1 MAGRPKSAWG
11 SLPAMIHRRA
21 IALAALVA
29 CTAALAGCMT
39 TKKTI
44 IDKRA
49 IKVQLISKRGDTI
62 ELNHPTII
70 APVRLSHILARVDIR
85 LPIKEGQ
92 QRAPAFHIDSLD
104 SISKGLAQGLRE
116 AGPNQRVIV
125 YSTRR
130 EKRFVF
136 FDKSYLTSFVA
147 YVHGE
152 HLFLHLSRSNWE
164 IPPRRQD
171 HLPEPTIGKYPSKF
185 RILPGTAMKLVDQ
198 QALAIDWSDPLFKSP
213 SRTRFTPS
221 GEMVRKTILMESAE
235 PEVNLGSDVG
245 RAKPRDAQP
254 IPAGIS
260 PETLR
265 ELADLEERR
274 QRGEISEYDYERQR
288 SELFA
293 ADSASGSN

>member
-11 SLPAMIHRRA
+11 SLPAMIRRRS

-49 IKVQLISKRGDTI
+49 IRVQLVSKRGDNL
-62 ELNHPTII
+62 EFNHPTII
-70 APVRLSHILARVDIR
+70 APVRLSHILARIDIR
-85 LPIKEGQ
+85 LSIKDGQ
-92 QRAPAFHIDSLD
+92 QRAPAFHIESLD
-104 SISKGLAQGLRE
+104 SISQGLAQGLRE

-130 EKRFVF
+130 AKRFVI
-136 FDKSYLTSFVA
+136 FDRSYLTSFVA

-171 HLPEPTIGKYPSKF
+171 HLPEPKIGKFPSKF
-185 RILPGTAMKLVDQ
+185 RILPGTAMKLVDE
-198 QALAIDWSDPLFKSP
+198 QALAIEWSDPLFKIP

-221 GEMVRKTILMESAE
+221 GEMVRKTILMESPE
-235 PEVNLGSDVG
+235 PERDLGSDAG
-245 RAKPRDAQP
+245 GAKPRDAQP
-254 IPAGIS
+254 VPAGIS

-288 SELFA
+288 SKLFA
-293 ADSASGSN
+293 ADPGSGSN